1 MSNQDELKKLIDELE
16 RKGERLE
23 ALIRLGNSLKD
34 EERRLPMSFNSFL
47 NLASRN
53 PRHVFRNVFQLFH
66 DMVLFYVNKLDD
78 AASIDNETAGFA
90 NYDFSNLFEKDC
102 DDPFFADRLFT
113 NRFMKLAYDIRQA
126 SQNNRI
132 FLFEGPPGVGKVPF

>member
-1 MSNQDELKKLIDELE
+1 MTYQNELKKLIDELE

-53 PRHVFRNVFQLFH
+53 PRHALRNVFQLFY
-66 DMVLFYVNKLDD
+66 DMVQFYVNKVDD
-78 AASIDNETAGFA
+78 AKVLTMKQLDLSITIFQTFLKKNVTILFLLTGFLPT
-90 NYDFSNLFEKDC
+90 SL
-102 DDPFFADRLFT
+102 
-113 NRFMKLAYDIRQA
+113 
-126 SQNNRI
+126 
-132 FLFEGPPGVGKVPF
+132 